1 MSDEYTEET
10 SEDEYTEEILD
21 EDELRAEL
29 EARYL
34 EEQEELESDDYYDT
48 LEEETEAKSFFEL
61 SLKEIYYNWTI
72 TNVNIIKELVDI
84 FSLQNYNQYFN
95 NIEDGN
101 QIYIGIYTMI
111 KDIFNS
117 FVKDDRGYYT
127 GITMIMVSLAIYYI
141 FITSNKNKNTN
152 NNLIN
157 NNLSNNK

>member
-1 MSDEYTEET
+1 MSDEYREEV
-10 SEDEYTEEILD
+10 LD

-29 EARYL
+29 EDRYL
-34 EEQEELESDDYYDT
+34 KDQEKLETDDYYYN
-48 LEEETEAKSFFEL
+48 LQEESEAKSFFEL

-72 TNVNIIKELVDI
+72 TNVNIIKELVYI

-101 QIYIGIYTMI
+101 QIYIGIYTMV

-117 FVKDDRGYYT
+117 FVKNDRGYYT